1 MEKSVVNEIKDIINM
16 NVLNDLLDIDFRGIG
31 KQAMIKRLRKHFLE
45 NPEEKDQN
53 KWKVSAEKIWKL
65 YPNALQFKNEKGK
78 CLDVVANGGV
88 IIWTCHSGNHQ
99 KFKLYPSMHLFIY

>member
-78 CLDVVANGGV
+78 KSVDEPARHRMTAARRVVKMAR
-88 IIWTCHSGNHQ
+88 
-99 KFKLYPSMHLFIY
+99 FL